1 MNSIESELEEEIK
14 RLTFKMTNESVSVKF
29 LQEFSGFSFEGV
41 KIPLSPRGARIN
53 VPYFVAKFLLD
64 KGVIEDFREEYPL
77 SLQNLTNAVRNEIR
91 SGDLQPIHP
100 FFQLLM
106 KENILSELS
115 TDSQFSELELKRQR
129 AKFQQLNKERI
140 SKLVKMVDN
149 KEILNKKRSDLT
161 ESEKIL
167 FHRIASWVQ
176 YWNNMFTS

>member
-1 MNSIESELEEEIK
+1 MNSIESELDEEIT
-14 RLTFKMTNESVSVKF
+14 RLTFKMTHESVSVKF
-29 LQEFSGFSFEGV
+29 RQEFSGFSFEGV
-41 KIPLSPRGARIN
+41 EIPLSPRGTRIKI
-53 VPYFVAKFLLD
+53 PYFIAILLLD

-77 SLQNLTNAVRNEIR
+77 SLQDLTNAVRNEIR

-100 FFQLLM
+100 FFHLLI

-115 TDSQFSELELKRQR
+115 IDSRFSELELKRQR
-129 AKFQQLNKERI
+129 AKFQQLNKERV

-149 KEILNKKRSDLT
+149 KEILNKKRVDLT

-176 YWNNMFTS
+176 NWNNMFTS